1 MWPPAS
7 AIFSPRSYLEPEE
20 FKELKPLEPYPRLET
35 PAYLK
40 GGTHKGASQ
49 HLRAYGVGQLLSVTL
64 AGRTPTEIKARAHA
78 RCGAA
83 CAMRC

>member
-1 MWPPAS
+1 MHAWTRTPA
-7 AIFSPRSYLEPEE
+7 RSYLEPEE

-64 AGRTPTEIKARAHA
+64 AGRTPTEIKARALARRSMRAAQHA
-78 RCGAA
+78 
-83 CAMRC
+83 